1 MGWVPNMLWVPGT
14 LGVVDGPRV
23 ADGPKVDGPEVA
35 DGPEVVDTSGA
46 TDTLVS
52 PNMLLVPNALGVGGS
67 AGNPNTDLVPHTLLA
82 FNGLVERPGPE
93 QNDRCVAWQLPSRAD
108 NLPFWT
114 HVRQSPFKVF
124 YSFVAASCSACLKS
138 MRKQSHAL
146 LPPNNILKSPGKFWY
161 CCNLSRIDLMV
172 DSRILPVM
180 GHRPTRKSSWK

>member
-1 MGWVPNMLWVPGT
+1 MILDGPKVMDTPGITGGLMGWVPNMLWVPGT

-23 ADGPKVDGPEVA
+23 ADV
-35 DGPEVVDTSGA
+35 PEVVDTSGT

-82 FNGLVERPGPE
+82 FNGLVERPSPE
-93 QNDRCVAWQLPSRAD
+93 QIDRCVAWQLPSRAD

-124 YSFVAASCSACLKS
+124 SSFVATSCSACLKS
-138 MRKQSHAL
+138 MRKHSHAL
-146 LPPNNILKSPGKFWY
+146 LPPNNILKSPGKF
-161 CCNLSRIDLMV
+161 
-172 DSRILPVM
+172 
-180 GHRPTRKSSWK
+180 